1 MRFQATR
8 IVVPLGL
15 SFLLAAGPTVAN
27 EPLSN
32 AFNNGVSNTKDAP
45 AYSSLLAATR
55 AGDTEAVR
63 ELLRQGADVHET
75 YGDGMTSLH
84 WAAQAGLAEIG
95 DMLLYAGAN
104 VHAKTRIGGHT
115 PLMLAARRGSGD
127 LVKRLLDA
135 GADPLASTHT
145 GTTPLMFAAASGD
158 VSSLEPLLDAG
169 ASVYDVE
176 RQHGQ
181 TALMFAAEAGRED
194 AVRKLLEHGAETCAT
209 TRTIDS
215 AAQERALFAA
225 YAERAEA
232 AREKE
237 AAEQQAAT
245 AADGGRSQAAA
256 NELQGVDR
264 PGGEAKKNRRK
275 KKKDAERTG
284 PRPKSFGQLVGRR
297 GGMTALHYAARQ
309 GHTDTV
315 VALLEGGADID
326 QITDGDRSSPLL
338 VATVNG
344 NFDVAMTL
352 LEKGADPNLASAAG
366 VAPLYAAVNV
376 QWAPHS
382 FYPQPSPAKARTG
395 HLELM
400 RELIDRGA
408 DIDARLETKVWYTG
422 FNFDQSGV
430 DESGATAFWRAAQS
444 SDLEAMQ
451 LLAEAGADPA
461 LGSVVVPER
470 RLPNGRNAGKDLD
483 KELPSLGSPAVSA
496 LQVASGA
503 GWVGNFH
510 RNAPGGMMPVVRYL
524 VEDLGFD
531 VNEPDSKGYTPM
543 HNAAARGDDEMIL
556 YLVFHGARVDSVA
569 RSGETIAD
577 MANGPVQRIQPFPE
591 TLALLEGMGSKNND
605 NCVSC

>member
-1 MRFQATR
+1 MQLL
-8 IVVPLGL
+8 ILSLGL
-15 SFLLAAGPTVAN
+15 ALLAPPATTAN
-27 EPLSN
+27 E
-32 AFNNGVSNTKDAP
+32 NGNKDANSY
-45 AYSSLLAATR
+45 ASLLAATR
-55 AGDTEAVR
+55 AADTDAVR
-63 ELLRQGADVHET
+63 QLLQRGADVHET

-84 WAAQAGLAEIG
+84 WAAQAGLDEVG
-95 DMLLYAGAN
+95 DMLIYAGAN
-104 VHAKTRIGGHT
+104 VHARTRIGGHT
-115 PLMLAARRGSGD
+115 PLMLAARRGSGE
-127 LVKRLLDA
+127 LVTRLLEA
-135 GADPLASTHT
+135 GSNPGASTRT
-145 GTTPLMFAAASGD
+145 GATALMFAAASGD
-158 VSSLEPLLDAG
+158 TLSVEALLEHG

-176 RQHGQ
+176 KRHGQ
-181 TALMFAAEAGRED
+181 TALMFAAEAGRTE
-194 AVRKLLEHGAETCAT
+194 AVRLLIEHGAETCAT
-209 TRTIDS
+209 TATVDS
-215 AAQERALFAA
+215 AAQERELFSA
-225 YAERAEA
+225 YAARAKA

-237 AAEQQAAT
+237 AAAKKAAGESAP
-245 AADGGRSQAAA
+245 AAGRNEAAA
-256 NELQGVDR
+256 NELQSVDR
-264 PGGEAKKNRRK
+264 PGADGKKGRK
-275 KKKDAERTG
+275 KKQKSAERRG
-284 PRPKSFGQLVGRR
+284 PRPRSFGQLVGRR

-309 GHTDTV
+309 GHAETV
-315 VALLEGGADID
+315 LALIEGGADID
-326 QITDGDRSSPLL
+326 QTTDGDRSSPLL

-344 NFDVAMTL
+344 NFDVAKTL
-352 LEKGADPNLASAAG
+352 LDRGADPNLASAAG

-382 FYPQPSPAKARTG
+382 FYPQPSPAKARTS

-400 RELIDRGA
+400 QALIDRGA
-408 DIDARLETKVWYTG
+408 DVDARLETKVWYTG

-430 DESGATAFWRAAQS
+430 DESGASAFWRAAQS
-444 SDLEAMQ
+444 SDLEAMR
-451 LLAEAGADPA
+451 LLVDAGADPT

-470 RLPNGRNAGKDLD
+470 RLPNGRNAGKDLE
-483 KELPSLGSPAVSA
+483 KAVPKLGSPAVSA

-524 VEDLGFD
+524 VEEHGFD
-531 VNEPDSKGYTPM
+531 VNDADSKGYTPM